1 MPQEALYQ
9 GTNYNSYTRLELL
22 YVLET
27 ATAEAPAA
35 IKGAL
40 FSGLDLG
47 SLRFDHVSFG
57 SCVFVNCSLDAAT
70 MIGLRMENCRL
81 IRCSLVGAN
90 LARATLL
97 STELQDCQL
106 EHTLFQEAYLEKC
119 LLENPKGEHVDFT
132 RARVSGTE
140 FRRGQ
145 LNRIEFLH
153 AIVQSTVFT
162 KLSFSHVA
170 FERAVFETCRFS
182 ESGIRLSFFDC
193 TKMLNCTFE
202 NSFAIDRCSVHDSSF
217 EGSCF
222 KDGAV
227 KGCIM
232 RRASFHNT
240 QISGGSF
247 RNNSLQDCDLS
258 DATIKTDLTETL
270 MIDGPFTNSSIAS
283 TVRDNI
289 GGVSKGYKYVQ
300 LLNGGANERLLVLL
314 GPAVKVPVVQFGSI
328 NRDLCVDLTGLRS
341 HANFEGCS
349 FEHARLGPGA
359 WDGANLRDVTF
370 SFVDLRGADFTGAD
384 LTGAK
389 FLRNNTT
396 LGANAPAAKYG
407 ISGAAKYGISGLD
420 KSLDLGLAPVI
431 YDDKTRWPDGFSIPE
446 IACDFADLVK
456 ARELNQASLMSPD
469 PTTKGLVFMPS
480 ADVYNTMTYLLA
492 ALPDLFETCGPFA
505 VPTRAALAA
514 EMALTSFAS
523 SVRKDDA
530 GNKIENFR
538 ERLEFAAMAAAIAWT
553 AAQVRATQDTKTNFV
568 NELAQMLADAVASRR
583 RANRYAAK
591 KEVNK

>member
-9 GTNYNSYTRLELL
+9 GTPYNSYTRLELL

-35 IKGAL
+35 IEGAL

-47 SLRFDHVSFG
+47 SLRFDHVSFR

-70 MIGLRMENCRL
+70 MIGLRMKWCRL

-90 LARATLL
+90 LSRATLV
-97 STELQDCQL
+97 STELQDCRL
-106 EHTLFQEAYLEKC
+106 EHTSFQEADLEKC
-119 LLENPKGEHVDFT
+119 LLENLTGEHVDFT
-132 RARVSGTE
+132 GARVSGAE

-145 LNRIEFLH
+145 LNCVELRH
-153 AIVQSTVFT
+153 ANVQSTAFT
-162 KLSFSHVA
+162 ELSFSHVA
-170 FERAVFETCRFS
+170 FEQAVFETCRFS
-182 ESGIRLSFFDC
+182 GSGIRLSFFDC

-202 NSFAIDRCSVHDSSF
+202 KSFAIDRCSVRDSSF

-222 KDGAV
+222 KDGTV

-232 RRASFHNT
+232 HGASFHNT

-247 RNNSLQDCDLS
+247 RHNSLQDCDMS
-258 DATIKTDLTETL
+258 DATIKTDLAETV

-283 TVRDNI
+283 TVSY
-289 GGVSKGYKYVQ
+289 GTMGAPKGYKYVQ
-300 LLNGGANERLLVLL
+300 LLNGWANERLLVLL
-314 GPAVKVPVVQFGSI
+314 GPAVKVPAVQFGTI

-341 HANFEGCS
+341 RANFEGCS
-349 FEHARLGPGA
+349 FEYAQLGPGA

-389 FLRNNTT
+389 FLRNNTAC
-396 LGANAPAAKYG
+396 GADAPAAKYG
-407 ISGAAKYGISGLD
+407 IRGLD
-420 KSLDLGLAPVI
+420 KSYDLGLAPVI
-431 YDDKTRWPDGFSIPE
+431 YDEKTRWPDGFSIPE

-456 ARELNQASLMSPD
+456 ARELNQTSLMSLD
-469 PTTKGLVFMPS
+469 PTSDGLVFMPS
-480 ADVYNTMTYLLA
+480 ADVYNTMTYLFA

-505 VPTRAALAA
+505 VPTGGAIAA
-514 EMALTSFAS
+514 EMALTRFAS

-538 ERLEFAAMAAAIAWT
+538 EKLEFAAMAAATAWT

-568 NELAQMLADAVASRR
+568 DELAQMLADAVASRR